1 MGKMGKRLIVSTIA
15 VVVAAGFFL
24 LNAANSTATA
34 PKRHTIAPMC
44 MHCHAAAEN
53 MLWGTFEAVSM
64 RSENI
69 QVTVGPTPWVVRFDK
84 DTKVVGAEAINKIP
98 RAREIAVTIT
108 ERAGVLFATNI
119 SVKQPITVPK
129 AQLMGIDEM
138 AKLVEMGPEKGNFVL
153 VDSRPAARYHEGHIP
168 GAISIFDPEFDK
180 HTDKLPKAKDTLLVF
195 Y

>member
-1 MGKMGKRLIVSTIA
+1 M
-15 VVVAAGFFL
+15 
-24 LNAANSTATA
+24 
-34 PKRHTIAPMC
+34 
-44 MHCHAAAEN
+44 
-53 MLWGTFEAVSM
+53 
-64 RSENI
+64 
-69 QVTVGPTPWVVRFDK
+69 
-84 DTKVVGAEAINKIP
+84 
-98 RAREIAVTIT
+98 
-108 ERAGVLFATNI
+108 
-119 SVKQPITVPK
+119 PK